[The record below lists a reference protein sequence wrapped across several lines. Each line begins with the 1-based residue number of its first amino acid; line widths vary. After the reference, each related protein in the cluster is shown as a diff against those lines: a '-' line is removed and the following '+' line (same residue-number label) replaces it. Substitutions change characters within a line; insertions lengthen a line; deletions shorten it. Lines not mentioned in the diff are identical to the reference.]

1 MAQGPH
7 LSMSSYLSYDQYVMF
22 ELNGNPEV
30 FNDDGTSLDSFK
42 STNVMVIEARSI
54 TVFSGTQLSMLPGE
68 IDPTATYN
76 VATEIS
82 KKVARSLIVELRK
95 IEAEGKCL
103 AALTEN
109 HIRVSS

>member
-1 MAQGPH
+1 
-7 LSMSSYLSYDQYVMF
+7 
-22 ELNGNPEV
+22 
-30 FNDDGTSLDSFK
+30 
-42 STNVMVIEARSI
+42 MVIEARSI

-68 IDPTATYN
+68 TDPTATYN

>member
-1 MAQGPH
+1 
-7 LSMSSYLSYDQYVMF
+7 MF

-30 FNDDGTSLDSFK
+30 FYDNGTSLDLFK
-42 STNVMVIEARSI
+42 STNVMVIEASSI

-68 IDPTATYN
+68 T
-76 VATEIS
+76 ATEIS